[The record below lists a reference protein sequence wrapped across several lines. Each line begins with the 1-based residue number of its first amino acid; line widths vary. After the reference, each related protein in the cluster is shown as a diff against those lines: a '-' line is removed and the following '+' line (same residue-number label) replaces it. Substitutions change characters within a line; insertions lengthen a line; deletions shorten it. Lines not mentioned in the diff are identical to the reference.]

1 MSFAGKVAD
10 HIGVDRNRVANG
22 GNSVRIRQIE
32 AKINT
37 KIADI
42 IRELESFTFMVKFKI
57 VRAGFSEVDK
67 GTFGGV
73 KFNIEGTS
81 AGKNDFNHLREAK
94 TSGGKEEHDRQHR

>member
-1 MSFAGKVAD
+1 MQTFGLEEGEKGRVMSFAGKLAD

-32 AKINT
+32 AKINA

-57 VRAGFSEVDK
+57 VSTG
-67 GTFGGV
+67 
-73 KFNIEGTS
+73 
-81 AGKNDFNHLREAK
+81 
-94 TSGGKEEHDRQHR
+94 